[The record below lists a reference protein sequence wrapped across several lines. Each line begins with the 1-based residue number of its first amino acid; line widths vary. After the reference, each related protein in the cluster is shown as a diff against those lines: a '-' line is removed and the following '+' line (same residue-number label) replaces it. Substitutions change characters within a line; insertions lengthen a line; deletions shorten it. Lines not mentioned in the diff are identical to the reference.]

1 MAKLNGCRWD
11 LVTVRGVKNA
21 SPIFKAWFLGQGGD
35 ILGKIFHA
43 LASCER
49 NVSYHTKNHDS
60 WGLGPSSNLA
70 FLSLHLDSPWSF
82 YQFLHWLMACL
93 GNSFA
98 CSQSLCFTNQDWN
111 LDVTRQ
117 NQTWNKLFVFDVRFN
132 AAGYLA
138 TLATCSRANR
148 WAEADT
154 WAYGLLWL
162 RSRHGK
168 SAEPHGTQALEMTQ
182 RTQPHRE
189 GYAPG
194 RLEDWMIGSVWKMSL
209 RLHVCYGK
217 LTYCNSS

>member
-1 MAKLNGCRWD
+1 M
-11 LVTVRGVKNA
+11 TVEV
-21 SPIFKAWFLGQGGD
+21 F
-35 ILGKIFHA
+35 
-43 LASCER
+43 
-49 NVSYHTKNHDS
+49 
-60 WGLGPSSNLA
+60 PSSNLA

-111 LDVTRQ
+111 LDVTRR

-148 WAEADT
+148 WAEAGT

-162 RSRHGK
+162 RSWKVSRASRELRRWRWRKGRNPIVK
-168 SAEPHGTQALEMTQ
+168 GTL
-182 RTQPHRE
+182 P
-189 GYAPG
+189 
-194 RLEDWMIGSVWKMSL
+194 EDWKIGWLAQFERCRK